1 MVAGYRYRKFIDLP
15 DPRSL
20 RGPAKVKVGF
30 PAGEA
35 SGSNIEKAFYNEFG
49 TKGSGKPFSTPR
61 GGGFGGPIPERPF
74 MRNTMRS
81 NRSKYLA
88 AMKTSAAQIL
98 RGTVAISAVARKLGV
113 LAVADIQKEIVSLT
127 SPPNSSLTIAL
138 KGSSNPLID
147 TGEMRQSVTFK
158 LDD

>member
-1 MVAGYRYRKFIDLP
+1 MARGVRYRKFIDLP

-20 RGPAKVKVGF
+20 RGPSKVKVGF

-35 SGSNIEKAFYNEFG
+35 DGSNIDKAFFNEFG
-49 TKGSGKPFSTPR
+49 TKGSGKPFGTER

-81 NRSKYLA
+81 NRTKYLT
-88 AMKTSAAQIL
+88 AMKTSAVHIL
-98 RGTVAISAVARKLGV
+98 RGSVTIAATLQKLGV
-113 LAVADIQKEIVSLT
+113 LAVRDIQKEIVSLT
-127 SPPNSSLTIAL
+127 SPGNSPVTIAI

-147 TGEMRQSVTFK
+147 TGEMRQSVTYK
-158 LDD
+158 IDD